1 MTAPAGGS
9 EDRTPGGTSA
19 GETLKGRYR
28 LLRPLATSHRSDL
41 WTARDELLERT
52 VLVKLLRLEP
62 GDVAVRERFRSEA
75 LAAAR
80 LSHPGI
86 VAVYDTLLEAGITGV
101 VLEHVEATPLSRF
114 LHDSGPI
121 SLGEALSVALQIAD
135 ALAVAHD
142 RGVRHCNL
150 SPDSVWLC
158 GDQRVK
164 ITDFGTAWA
173 HRRSA
178 PGNAPTA
185 AWEQEQADIRA
196 LAGVLRDCL
205 MPGGTSGVLPDE
217 LADFLAT
224 AETPQHG
231 ARFNSIAEARSL
243 LATVRGELPPPDI
256 PDFEFAASEPGAPAT
271 ARDPAPR
278 SATGR
283 RRGRRVLAATL
294 IAAGVAAAL
303 AVVNLTGDN
312 PPAPD
317 LRLPDPPVVTTGATA
332 LPPTGEQPA
341 LPGDVPAESDPT
353 ESGAGSDAAE
363 SQTPEVDEAVPPT
376 DPGVAIV
383 GARTVTFR
391 QEDTAIDDP
400 DALRVLDGDT
410 STYWATPGLNAGDRT
425 VGGVGLEFRLAE
437 PTVVSQMVITSESV
451 GWEAAVFVG
460 DGDHDQLSDW
470 GPLIDQQ
477 TNAAGQ
483 MVFGLADQQAAA
495 VLLWI
500 PDPRAALTEDI
511 RIAEVVISAV
521 PDATVR

>member
-9 EDRTPGGTSA
+9 EDRRPGGKSA

-28 LLRPLATSHRSDL
+28 LLRPLATSHRTDL

-52 VLVKLLRLEP
+52 VLVKLLHLEP
-62 GDVAVRERFRSEA
+62 GDMAVRERFRSEA
-75 LAAAR
+75 VAVAR

-86 VAVYDTLLEAGITGV
+86 VAVYDTVLEAGTAGV

-121 SLGEALSVALQIAD
+121 SQGEALSVALQIAD

-164 ITDFGTAWA
+164 ITDFGTTWA
-173 HRRSA
+173 HGNSA
-178 PGNAPTA
+178 PGDAPTG
-185 AWEQEQADIRA
+185 AWSQEQADIRA

-205 MPGGTSGVLPDE
+205 AAGGARGDLPDE

-224 AETPQHG
+224 AEAPQLG

-243 LATVRGELPPPDI
+243 LARVRGVPPPADM
-256 PDFEFAASEPGAPAT
+256 PDLEFAASEPEAPDSG
-271 ARDPAPR
+271 RYPAPR

-283 RRGRRVLAATL
+283 RRGLRVLAATL
-294 IAAGVAAAL
+294 ISAGVAAAVAVL
-303 AVVNLTGDN
+303 ALTGDN

-317 LRLPDPPVVTTGATA
+317 PRLPDPPVVTTGVTT
-332 LPPTGEQPA
+332 LPPAGEQPA
-341 LPGDVPAESDPT
+341 PSGDVPAESDHT
-353 ESGAGSDAAE
+353 EPEVGSDAAE
-363 SQTPEVDEAVPPT
+363 PQTPEMDDAVPAT
-376 DPGVAIV
+376 NPGVAIV

-391 QEDTAIDDP
+391 GEDTAIDDP
-400 DALRVLDGDT
+400 DALRALDGDP
-410 STYWATPGLNAGDRT
+410 STYWATPGLNAGDST
-425 VGGVGLEFRLAE
+425 VGGIGLEFHLAE
-437 PTVVSQMVITSESV
+437 PTTVSQMVVTSDTV

-460 DGDHDQLSDW
+460 GGDHDQLSDW

-477 TNAAGQ
+477 TNATGQ
-483 MVFGLADQQAAA
+483 MVFGLVDQEATA

-511 RIAEVVISAV
+511 RIAEVIISAV
-521 PDATVR
+521 PGATVR